1 MRQQIP
7 LLLIGMALLSGC
19 ATKSYVRENVDP
31 LQNKLNQVA
40 QQVSQQGTE
49 LQQTKQD
56 VEKNSTAIS
65 ATDEK
70 ATAADQRAT
79 DTLNGLK
86 RNQQEITQLRK
97 VVANIDDFRVID
109 QTTVLFPINSA
120 RLRDED
126 KQQLD
131 HLVSNTSSLKRYF
144 LAIAGYT
151 DQTGSAAY
159 NLALSKRR
167 ADAVVL
173 YLASQRNVP
182 FYQMRTIGFGEEQLV
197 DEGSSSEARAMSRR
211 VEVRIYCADDA
222 TVAAASS
229 N

>member
-1 MRQQIP
+1 MRQYI
-7 LLLIGMALLSGC
+7 LLLLSGATLLSGC
-19 ATKSYVRENVDP
+19 ATKKYVRENVVP
-31 LQNKLNQVA
+31 LQNKLDQVS

-49 LQQTKQD
+49 LQQTRQD

-65 ATDEK
+65 ATEEK
-70 ATAADQRAT
+70 ASAADQRAT
-79 DTLNGLK
+79 DALSGVK
-86 RNQQEITQLRK
+86 QNQQEINQLRK
-97 VVANIDDFRVID
+97 VVANIDDYRVID

-120 RLRDED
+120 RLQDAD

-131 HLVSNTSSLKRYF
+131 HLVSNTNSLKRYF

-159 NLALSKRR
+159 NIALSKRR

-173 YLASQRNVP
+173 YLAGQRNVP

-197 DEGSSSEARAMSRR
+197 DDGASSEARAMSRR
-211 VEVRIYCADDA
+211 VEVRIYSADDSK
-222 TVAAASS
+222 TAAA
-229 N
+229 NPN